1 MNFFKRKQVVTTI
14 AVLAAFFAFISFNPK
29 AHAAKGDYGVD
40 TSIYQGYS
48 GKFGYAKDR
57 FGIAQIG
64 GINNGYVYGQNTYQS
79 QVQQGRAWGKRM
91 HTYIWFQV
99 GGSQYNAN
107 AAMNYFLPKVKTPK
121 GSIVALDY
129 EAGASGDINA
139 NTNAILTGMR
149 RVKAAGY
156 TPMYYSDKPY
166 TLAHVDYK
174 RILKEFPNSLWMA
187 AYPDY
192 NVRSTPYWGVFPS
205 LDGIAIYQF
214 TSTYVYGGLDGDVDL
229 TGITDNGYT
238 KNTNPSV
245 KPSVKPSTPAQ
256 KPVVNSKFKVG
267 QTVRV
272 KKTARYWATGEAI
285 PSSIRGKSYKIIQ
298 SGNKRS
304 LLGGV
309 MSWTNDSNIEK
320 VSNKPAAKP
329 KYKTYKVKYGD
340 TLSGIAYKYNTTTYA
355 LQSLNNISNANWIS
369 VGQVLKVSKTT
380 STSHAYHTVKY
391 GESWWSIANSNGMTM
406 YQLASKNGKTV
417 NTMIYPGQ
425 RLVVK

>member
-1 MNFFKRKQVVTTI
+1 MNFFKKKQVVTTI
-14 AVLAAFFAFISFNPK
+14 AVLAAFFAFTTFSSS
-29 AHAAKGDYGVD
+29 ASAAVGDQGTD
-40 TSIYQGYS
+40 SAIYQGYNGKYGYS
-48 GKFGYAKDR
+48 TDKFG
-57 FGIAQIG
+57 ISQIG
-64 GINNGYVYGQNTYQS
+64 GSVNGYFYNQSTYNS
-79 QVQQGRAWGKRM
+79 QVSYGLNTGKRM
-91 HTYIWFQV
+91 HTYIWFEV
-99 GGSQYNAN
+99 GGSTYYAN
-107 AAMNYFLPKVKTPK
+107 KAMDYFLPQVKTPK

-129 EAGASGDINA
+129 EGGASGSMSA
-139 NTNAILTGMR
+139 NTDAILTGMR

-156 TPMYYSDKPY
+156 TPMYYSYKPY

-174 RILKEFPNSLWMA
+174 RILKEFPNSLWIA
-187 AYPDY
+187 AYPNY
-192 NVRSTPYWGVFPS
+192 SVTPSPLYGCFPTMDGV
-205 LDGIAIYQF
+205 AMWQF
-214 TSTYVYGGLDGDVDL
+214 TSTYVYGGLDGNVDL

-238 KNTNPSV
+238 KNTN
-245 KPSVKPSTPAQ
+245 PSVKPSTPAQ

-272 KKTARYWATGEAI
+272 KKTAKHWATGEAI

-309 MSWTNDSNIEK
+309 MSWINDSNIEK

-340 TLSGIAYKYNTTTYA
+340 TLSGIAYKYNTTTHA
-355 LQSLNNISNANWIS
+355 LQSLNNIANANWIS
-369 VGQVLKVSKTT
+369 VGQVLKISKTT
-380 STSHAYHTVKY
+380 STNHVYYTVKY

-406 YQLASKNGKTV
+406 YQLASKNGKTI